1 MSQSFENFDKPYRRG
16 LVLGLSL
23 AEVFLILL
31 FLLLLASIGLTSSL
45 QEELVETKE
54 KNVELQDSLT
64 AFRDVIGNKITLEE
78 FTRLQKNA
86 AARQRL
92 VRENNELSDRLVEV
106 ENELAQVNEVAQIL
120 EENNIKPEDLESIIE
135 GKETLADALAKKDAL
150 DKKLDEALKEN
161 ENLEK
166 ELVNAEIK
174 AELAESQLADEK
186 DEVEKIAKIL
196 DSIKDKGRS
205 PPCWF
210 RLVSDTKSGPNTKR
224 QKDVKIFDVKIED
237 DGFTVIKHNNAKIP
251 RPIDFGNP
259 SGLPAY
265 PDTMFSRKLTS
276 KEFQSGFIPFFRA
289 GDNNKIQPYKCV
301 FMVDVY
307 DYTSNTN
314 KIGYKKRLKLVES
327 MFAKFEEKSRWPSN

>member
-86 AARQRL
+86 ATRQRL
-92 VRENNELSDRLVEV
+92 VRENNELSDRLAKV

-166 ELVNAEIK
+166 ELVT
-174 AELAESQLADEK
+174 AESQLADEK
-186 DEVEKIAKIL
+186 EEVEKIAKIL
-196 DSIKDKGRS
+196 DSTKDKGRS

-265 PDTMFSRKLTS
+265 PDTLFSRKLTS

-307 DYTSNTN
+307 DHTSDTN

-327 MFAKFEEKSRWPSN
+327 MFAKFEEPSRWPSN